1 MKRYAKIF
9 VSCLLTFT
17 MVFTSVQWSAIVHET
32 TVVGAAETVP
42 KEKKE
47 VVEEESTKDSTT
59 FQMKD
64 GKKQTVFYGQ
74 DVRFED
80 KNGDL
85 QEYDPSLVR
94 VTGSKSEQ
102 GEDLKDYQYENKEG
116 DKKHYLP
123 KDLSEETPVLMENGK
138 YQISFAPIYGQEIKN
153 EEEKKTED
161 PGTDSVED
169 AVSRAEE
176 AVRSISADGSSEK
189 ETAEDTEDALTSVKE
204 LDRQAIEDLP
214 VEDAQG
220 EKEEKPVKVSYESQK
235 KECTFSYQSLNMGIK
250 ESIVLT
256 KAPEGNVLKFRFQA
270 KGLVPKKN
278 ILDGGIS
285 FLDEKTEDL
294 VATLEAPNMN
304 DHTGKAYS
312 EKLSYDIEPDG
323 GEDSYLLTL
332 HLDEDYF
339 QDKDRQ
345 YPVTIDPTVT
355 WTGSTDFWDV
365 YVINGSYKNTNFY
378 DNGVTAMMA
387 GKSKQGVCRT
397 YLRFKDFTA
406 KIKGKYVDSATLTM
420 YETGSSQSGQTI
432 EARRVTENWTRSGL
446 KWSNRP
452 GYSTNYGNVKTT
464 GTAKKARSINLT
476 EYARQCASGKI
487 TSYGVMLKMRTR
499 QRVMDS
505 FTVPEHHQTVQ
516 RCQ

>member
-1 MKRYAKIF
+1 
-9 VSCLLTFT
+9 
-17 MVFTSVQWSAIVHET
+17 
-32 TVVGAAETVP
+32 
-42 KEKKE
+42 
-47 VVEEESTKDSTT
+47 
-59 FQMKD
+59 
-64 GKKQTVFYGQ
+64 
-74 DVRFED
+74 
-80 KNGDL
+80 
-85 QEYDPSLVR
+85 
-94 VTGSKSEQ
+94 
-102 GEDLKDYQYENKEG
+102 
-116 DKKHYLP
+116 
-123 KDLSEETPVLMENGK
+123 MENGK
-138 YQISFAPIYGQEIKN
+138 YQISFAPIYGQETKN

-169 AVSRAEE
+169 AVSQAEE
-176 AVRSISADGSSEK
+176 AVRSISTDGSSEK

-204 LDRQAIEDLP
+204 LDRQEIEDLP

-312 EKLSYDIEPDG
+312 EKLSYDIESDG
-323 GEDSYLLTL
+323 EEGSYLLTL

-378 DNGVTAMMA
+378 DNGVTVMMA

-432 EARRVTENWTRSGL
+432 EARRVTENWTRPGL

-476 EYARQCASGKI
+476 EYARECASGKI
-487 TSYGVMLKMRTR
+487 TSYGVMLKNADETKSYG
-499 QRVMDS
+499 Q
-505 FTVPEHHQTVQ
+505 
-516 RCQ
+516 